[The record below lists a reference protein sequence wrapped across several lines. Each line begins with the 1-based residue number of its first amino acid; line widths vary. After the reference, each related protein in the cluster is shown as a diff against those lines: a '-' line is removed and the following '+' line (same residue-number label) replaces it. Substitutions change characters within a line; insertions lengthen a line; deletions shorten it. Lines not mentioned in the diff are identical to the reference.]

1 MKESRKNLKVLS
13 FVILALAVYSL
24 IRVALS
30 VFTLN
35 FDLDNLPEGVTAG
48 VVLAGQII
56 VCVIS
61 FLLLLPQTYVG
72 IKGIKVS
79 NNPDSSK
86 AHIVW
91 AVILAV
97 CSVLGVVS
105 SVSNLINNNSDLV
118 GNLFELAD
126 MVIDVCMYIAYVKYA
141 KLVRKGA

>member
-13 FVILALAVYSL
+13 YVILALAVYSL
-24 IRVALS
+24 VRVIIS
-30 VFTLN
+30 VFTLD
-35 FDLDNLPEGVTAG
+35 FDPNNLPEGATAG
-48 VVLAGQII
+48 IMLGGQIF
-56 VCVIS
+56 VCVVS
-61 FLLLLPQTYVG
+61 FILLLPQTFVG

-97 CSVLGVVS
+97 CSVLGVIS
-105 SVSNLINNNSDLV
+105 SASNLINNNGDLV
-118 GNLFELAD
+118 GNLLETAD

-141 KLVRKGA
+141 KQVRKAA